1 MSTHPLD
8 NPLITSMLF
17 YPRADRPGYSHIAG
31 AVDGNIPIEDGV
43 SLGYRFYAHQP
54 DAPVILYFHGNGEIA
69 SDYDGIARLFFE
81 IGTSLLVVD
90 YRGYGWSTGS
100 PLASKLLSDAEA
112 VVPALPSILSN
123 AEVDAVPLF
132 LMGRSLGSAPAVHL
146 AYTFPDRFK
155 GLIIESGFA
164 DMPSVMRRL
173 GIQPEM
179 FSLPEQV
186 LAPIGNARKLQSMKL
201 PLLVIH
207 AEADQLLPVE
217 QGQQLYDASAAET
230 KTILRV
236 PGAGHNDILMVGM
249 ERYFGEIDRLMTWT
263 TA

>member
-17 YPRADRPGYSHIAG
+17 YPRADRPGSSHIAG
-31 AVDGNIPIEDGV
+31 AFDGSIPVEDGV
-43 SLGYRFYAHQP
+43 SLGYRFYVHQA

-100 PLASKLLSDAEA
+100 PLASTLLSDAEA
-112 VVPALPSILSN
+112 VVPALPSVLSN
-123 AEVDAVPLF
+123 AKVGDVPVF

-164 DMPSVMRRL
+164 DIPSVMRRL

-186 LAPIGNARKLQSMKL
+186 LAPIGNARKL
-201 PLLVIH
+201 
-207 AEADQLLPVE
+207 
-217 QGQQLYDASAAET
+217 
-230 KTILRV
+230 
-236 PGAGHNDILMVGM
+236 
-249 ERYFGEIDRLMTWT
+249 
-263 TA
+263 